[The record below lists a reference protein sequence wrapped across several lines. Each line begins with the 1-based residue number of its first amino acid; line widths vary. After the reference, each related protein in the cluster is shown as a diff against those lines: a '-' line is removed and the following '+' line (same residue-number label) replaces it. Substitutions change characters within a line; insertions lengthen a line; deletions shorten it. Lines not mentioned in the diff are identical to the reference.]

1 MKKYS
6 KLYPES
12 NEIKARFSK
21 SSKDINKNDMNDV
34 IDNIVE
40 PMKQYKIY
48 NQCNEE
54 NSDYDSDSDINTQSV
69 IFHYDETN
77 EAQILQAKEKIQN
90 EFNSDPIDLNEFSMK
105 LNSID
110 WFNEELY
117 LTLSRDNNFY

>member
-1 MKKYS
+1 
-6 KLYPES
+6 
-12 NEIKARFSK
+12 
-21 SSKDINKNDMNDV
+21 
-34 IDNIVE
+34 
-40 PMKQYKIY
+40 MKQYKIY

-54 NSDYDSDSDINTQSV
+54 NSDYDSDSYINTQSV

-77 EAQILQAKEKIQN
+77 ESQILQAKEIIQN
-90 EFNSDPIDLNEFSMK
+90 EFNSDPIDLNEFSIK